1 MKKTGS
7 IRVEIKTDVPTTSYY
22 EVKIPGHE
30 LLTTVPKSALT
41 DIREEVDWSKVK
53 RSAIVAVWQEYS
65 EPAGAEIKFYRG
77 RANGGFQIAPWKTY
91 DGKPEYYECAMPLDQ
106 WRKKHGGQDE

>member
-1 MKKTGS
+1 MKTTGR
-7 IRVEIKTDVPTTSYY
+7 IELTQANPEFYFIDDIVHYNN
-22 EVKIPGHE
+22 IP
-30 LLTTVPKSALT
+30 ALHVNNIT

-53 RSAIVAVWQEYS
+53 RNAIVAAWQEYS